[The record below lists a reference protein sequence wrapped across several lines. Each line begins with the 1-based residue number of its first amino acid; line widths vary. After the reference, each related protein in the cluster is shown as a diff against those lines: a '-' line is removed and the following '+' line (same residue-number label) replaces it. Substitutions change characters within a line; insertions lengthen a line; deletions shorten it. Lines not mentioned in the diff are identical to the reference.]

1 MKRWFLSFDIN
12 LKSFSEDV
20 IFSADAMK
28 TANIRVCVFSFVL
41 STCFL
46 LVFSVQPFG
55 IGIEA
60 SVAGTGAESWTVD
73 ANGSGD
79 FRSIVD
85 AVAAA
90 SPGDT
95 IIVNPGTYSENVVVD
110 KGVTIKS
117 QMGAE
122 NTIVCTPDPFS
133 GQPVI
138 DVMAGEV
145 TVSGFTVTG
154 TYGYGGGG
162 IYLNSV
168 QYCTISDNV
177 CYNNSAG
184 IMVYN
189 SDNNEII
196 NNDASNNQDGIYLH
210 HSNDNKIIGNIA
222 SKSTYGRGIMLVFSS
237 YNQILNN
244 IVNSNR
250 DEGIILMESGT
261 SNNLIA
267 NNTVIF
273 NSNYGIHFFAADNNQ
288 ILNNT
293 LMKNGVGV
301 WLRGASKTNEIANNA
316 FLENSYG
323 IYLGDPSNHLGDCSN
338 NVIYHNNF
346 VDNLHTVFIYESISA
361 WDDGYPSGGNYWNG
375 YNGSD
380 ADGDGIGDT
389 PYTINLENKDN
400 YPLMAPFVSPSV
412 SPSLSFENQ
421 YVFDVVSNS
430 TISDL
435 SFSSAEM
442 EIHFTA
448 TGPADTSGCT
458 LIILAKSLIP
468 YPADVVIFLDGE
480 AVEYTTTEM
489 ENVWILTVNYSH
501 STHDIVVDLPEESVP
516 ELPSTVLIASLM
528 LMVLSAVIV
537 LKKFQKSPS
546 KTSEPEFTRI

>member
-1 MKRWFLSFDIN
+1 VILSASD
-12 LKSFSEDV
+12 
-20 IFSADAMK
+20 MK
-28 TANIRVCVFSFVL
+28 TSSIHVCVFFFVL
-41 STCFL
+41 ATCLL
-46 LVFSVQPFG
+46 LVLSVQPFEMG
-55 IGIEA
+55 VKA
-60 SVAGTGAESWTVD
+60 SVTGTGAGTWTVN
-73 ANGSGD
+73 ANGSAD
-79 FRSIVD
+79 FRTIED
-85 AVAAA
+85 AVDAA

-95 IIVNPGTYSENVVVD
+95 IIVNPGTYSENVVVN

-122 NTIVCTPDPFS
+122 NTIVRTPNPFS
-133 GQPVI
+133 QR
-138 DVMAGEV
+138 DVFEV
-145 TVSGFTVTG
+145 TVDDVTISGFTMTG
-154 TYGYGGGG
+154 TYGHGGAG
-162 IYLNSV
+162 IYLRAV
-168 QYCTISDNV
+168 KHCTISDNV

-184 IMVYN
+184 ISLYN
-189 SDNNEII
+189 SHDNLVI
-196 NNDASNNQDGIYLH
+196 NNDVSNNQDGMYLH
-210 HSNDNKIIGNIA
+210 QSDNNTIIGNIA

-244 IVNSNR
+244 IANSNV
-250 DEGIILMESGT
+250 DEGIVLMERGT

-301 WLRGASKTNEIANNA
+301 WLRGASKTNEIANNE

-346 VDNLHTVFIYESISA
+346 VDNLDPVFIYESISI
-361 WDDGYPSGGNYWNG
+361 WDDGYPSGGNYWSG

-389 PYTINLENKDN
+389 PYVIDPENQDN

-412 SPSLSFENQ
+412 SPSLSFGDQ
-421 YVFDVVSNS
+421 YVFDVISNS

-435 SFSSAEM
+435 SFGSEEM
-442 EIHFTA
+442 EIRFTA
-448 TGPADTSGCT
+448 TGPNGTSGCT
-458 LIILAKSLIP
+458 LIILAKSLIAD
-468 YPADVVIFLDGE
+468 PAGVVVFLDGE
-480 AVEYTTTEM
+480 AVEYVTTEM

-501 STHDIVVDLPEESVP
+501 SAHDIVVDLPADGIP
-516 ELPSTVLIASLM
+516 EFPALFVGPLM
-528 LMVLSAVIV
+528 LIVMSVAIV
-537 LKKFQKSPS
+537 LKKFQTYKSRNS
-546 KTSEPEFTRI
+546 